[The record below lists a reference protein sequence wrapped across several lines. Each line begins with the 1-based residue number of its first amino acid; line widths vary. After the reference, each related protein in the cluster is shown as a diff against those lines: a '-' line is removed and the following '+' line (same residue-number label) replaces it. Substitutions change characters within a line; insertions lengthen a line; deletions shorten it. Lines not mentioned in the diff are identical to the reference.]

1 MVFSFRILML
11 SENVYCA
18 HTRTHTDIHTQTHAY
33 THILLNT
40 HSEKNKH
47 RHTRRKELKQT
58 HTYTLIY
65 TNTYSHILYVQTH
78 SLRISFDESI
88 LLGAT
93 EEKQSRLKLLLS
105 ASLVS
110 EEAAMRARPL
120 GTGVHCTY
128 SNNLYCTVLHFTE
141 LYCTVM

>member
-40 HSEKNKH
+40 YSEKNKH
-47 RHTRRKELKQT
+47 THTRRKELKHT
-58 HTYTLIY
+58 HTHTHTLTY
-65 TNTYSHILYVQTH
+65 TNTCSHILYVHTH

-128 SNNLYCTVLHFTE
+128 SNNLYCTE
-141 LYCTVM
+141 LYAL